1 MDTKK
6 LRQKILDLAIHGKL
20 VPQDPNDEPA
30 SVLLERIRA
39 EKEQLIKEGKIKAP
53 KKSKTAGDTSHY
65 RKDWPFKVPEG
76 WVWTTLDTIAR
87 FSGGKTPSMEDRSNW
102 ENGKHLWITS
112 KDMKSE
118 AICDSQIKLS
128 DTGLQGMTIHHP
140 GTILMV
146 NRSGIL
152 RRTLPL
158 AVLQKDATINQDLK
172 AIIPYRFDS
181 SPYLFY
187 CLKAFEPIILQDYKK
202 AGTTVDNIN
211 FDLFVTIPIPLP
223 PIQEQGRIVQSIQ
236 SWMERIMTIEESN
249 DEILDTIDST
259 KGKILELAIKGKL
272 VPQDPSDEPA
282 IELLKRINPSFKP
295 SYNLHYKEHI
305 PEGWCIAPI
314 SSFCTTV
321 NGLWKGNKEPLIN
334 VGVIRNANFTKD
346 FSLDYSKIEYI
357 DVELK
362 SFEKRNLEDG
372 DIIVE
377 KSGGSDNFPV
387 GRSVLFNGES
397 RKYSFSNFTMSLRI
411 QDQNLIRPKYLYYVL
426 QHKYRRGDMK
436 QMQTQTTGLHNLQT
450 DKFLAAPIPIPPIG
464 EQDRIVLSIE
474 NLFRTIDGI
483 RNMIKDG
490 E

>member
-39 EKEQLIKEGKIKAP
+39 EKEMLIKEGKIKAP
-53 KKSKTAGDTSHY
+53 KKSKSAGDTSHY
-65 RKDWPFKVPEG
+65 PKEGPWELPEG
-76 WVWTTLDTIAR
+76 WEWTTLDTIAR
-87 FSGGKTPSMEDRSNW
+87 FSGGKTPSMDDRSNW

-112 KDMKSE
+112 KDMKLE
-118 AICDSQIKLS
+118 AICDSLIKLS

-158 AVLQKDATINQDLK
+158 GVLQKDATINQDLK
-172 AIIPYRFDS
+172 AIIPYIIDLT
-181 SPYLFY
+181 PYLFF

-236 SWMERIMTIEESN
+236 SWMKRIVVIEESN
-249 DEILDTIDST
+249 DEIFDTIDST
-259 KGKILELAIKGKL
+259 KSKILELAINGKL
-272 VPQDPSDEPA
+272 VPQNPSDEPA
-282 IELLKRINPSFKP
+282 IELIKRINPGFTP
-295 SYNLHYKEHI
+295 SHNLHY
-305 PEGWCIAPI
+305 EGVLPNGWTMARIE
-314 SSFCTTV
+314 SFCTTI
-321 NGLWKGNKEPLIN
+321 NGLWKGDKEPLIN

-346 FSLDYSKIEYI
+346 FLLDYSKIEHI
-357 DVELK
+357 NVEER
-362 SFEKRNLEDG
+362 SFVKRNLEDG

-387 GRSVLFNGES
+387 GRSILYRGES
-397 RKYSFSNFTMSLRI
+397 GKYSFSNFTMSLRI
-411 QDQNLIRPKYLYYVL
+411 KDKSQIIPEYLYYAL
-426 QHKYRRGDMK
+426 QNMYRRGDMR
-436 QMQTQTTGLHNLQT
+436 QMQTQTTGLHNLLT
-450 DKFLAAPIPIPPIG
+450 DVFMSAQIPIPPSS
-464 EQDRIVLSIE
+464 EQWRIVEAIENHFQTLDRIRDLLQ
-474 NLFRTIDGI
+474 N
-483 RNMIKDG
+483 
-490 E
+490 